1 MQTDEHAPEREEGD
15 DTQPG
20 GKPVDT
26 VYQVDGVQDID
37 DDEHGERSA
46 YIIRHGFD
54 AEKSVQ
60 VVEAESR
67 SHQQDAAKYLYQKLG
82 AVTYTDK
89 VIHHTYKIKYEQ
101 TTEHG
106 KQTVRQV
113 HVEYVIALPK
123 VVTDNGKRNRNCDT
137 RKKGD
142 TA

>member
-89 VIHHTYKIKYEQ
+89 VVHHPRKIEQ
-101 TTEHG
+101 EQAAEYG
-106 KQTVRQV
+106 KQTVGQI
-113 HVEYVIALPK
+113 HVKHIAAHPLVMP
-123 VVTDNGKRNRNCDT
+123 DNDE
-137 RKKGD
+137 
-142 TA
+142 